1 MGFRLRSPVPG
12 LNSARRLRRPQSAG
26 RSLAVLPQRW
36 VSHFCEARAL
46 GAPLTA
52 TSQVATISKAA
63 ALA

>member
-1 MGFRLRSPVPG
+1 VPDVC
-12 LNSARRLRRPQSAG
+12 ARRNWPDD
-26 RSLAVLPQRW
+26 RSFFPERW

-46 GAPLTA
+46 GTPLTA